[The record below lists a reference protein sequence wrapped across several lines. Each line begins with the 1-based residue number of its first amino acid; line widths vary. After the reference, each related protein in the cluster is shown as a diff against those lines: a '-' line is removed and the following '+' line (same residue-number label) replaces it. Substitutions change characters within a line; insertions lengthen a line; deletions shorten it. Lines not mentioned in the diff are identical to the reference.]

1 MTDGMNSGEASPS
14 MSRELSARMVVIV
27 GLAATAV
34 MAGVIWYVQLV
45 HYPLMSGWPH
55 DDFGRW
61 EAMHRERTGL
71 IVVPVMLVEGATAA
85 LLLVRRPAGLPGWL
99 PWVAAALLLGIWA
112 STFLVQVPC
121 HQRLAAGWDEAVHA
135 RLVAT
140 NWLRTGL
147 WTARLLLAGVM
158 AAAVAIE
165 RGNRG

>member
-1 MTDGMNSGEASPS
+1 MKMLIAVDGSPASLDAAALAGKLINPAVDDVAIYFS
-14 MSRELSARMVVIV
+14 PAEVSRRMPW
-27 GLAATAV
+27 GP
-34 MAGVIWYVQLV
+34 Q
-45 HYPLMSGWPH
+45 
-55 DDFGRW
+55 
-61 EAMHRERTGL
+61 
-71 IVVPVMLVEGATAA
+71 LVEGATAA